1 MSLNQRL
8 EGDLKDAMRRR
19 DTLRRS
25 VIRFIRSEIHNQEI
39 ADQSEID
46 DDGITGVLSRLAQQR
61 RDSIEAFTQGNRP
74 ELADKEKS
82 ELAIV
87 LEYMPEQLSAEEVAD
102 LVNRAIDEVGAVG
115 PADMGKVMGRVM
127 PQVKGKAEGRVVST
141 ITSEALKSLEA

>member
-1 MSLNQRL
+1 MSLKQRL
-8 EGDLKDAMRRR
+8 EGDLKDAMRQR

-25 VIRFIRSEIHNQEI
+25 VIRFIRSAVHNQEI
-39 ADQSEID
+39 ADQKELD
-46 DDGITGVLSRLAQQR
+46 DDGIIGVLSSQAQQR

-87 LEYMPEQLSAEEVAD
+87 LEYMPEQLSAEEITD
-102 LVNRAIDEVGAVG
+102 LVKSAIDEMGAAS

-127 PQVKGKAEGRVVST
+127 PHVKGKAEGRVVST
-141 ITSEALKSLEA
+141 ITSDLLRSLEA

>member
-1 MSLNQRL
+1 MSLKQRL
-8 EGDLKDAMRRR
+8 EGDLKDAMRQG

-39 ADQSEID
+39 ADQRELD
-46 DDGITGVLSRLAQQR
+46 DDGIIGVLSRLAQQR

-87 LEYMPEQLSAEEVAD
+87 LGYMPEQLSAEEITE
-102 LVNRAIDEVGAVG
+102 LVTRAIDEVGAVG

-141 ITSEALKSLEA
+141 ITSELLRSLEA

>member
-1 MSLNQRL
+1 MSLKQRL
-8 EGDLKDAMRRR
+8 EGDLKDAMRQR

-25 VIRFIRSEIHNQEI
+25 VIRFIRSAVHNQEI
-39 ADQSEID
+39 ADQKELD
-46 DDGITGVLSRLAQQR
+46 DDGIIGVLSSQAQQR

-87 LEYMPEQLSAEEVAD
+87 LEYMPEQLSAEEITD
-102 LVNRAIDEVGAVG
+102 LVKSAIDEVGAAS

-127 PQVKGKAEGRVVST
+127 PHVKGKAEGRVVST
-141 ITSEALKSLEA
+141 ITSDS

>member
-1 MSLNQRL
+1 MSLKQRL
-8 EGDLKDAMRRR
+8 EGDLKDAMRQR

-25 VIRFIRSEIHNQEI
+25 VIRFIRSAVHNQEI
-39 ADQSEID
+39 ADQKELD
-46 DDGITGVLSRLAQQR
+46 DDGIIGVLSSQAQQR

-74 ELADKEKS
+74 ELADKETS

-87 LEYMPEQLSAEEVAD
+87 LEYMPEQLSAEEITD
-102 LVNRAIDEVGAVG
+102 LVKSAMDEVGAAG

-141 ITSEALKSLEA
+141 ITSDLLRSLEA

>member
-1 MSLNQRL
+1 MSLKQRL
-8 EGDLKDAMRRR
+8 EGDLKDAMRQR

-25 VIRFIRSEIHNQEI
+25 VIRFIRSAVHNQEI
-39 ADQSEID
+39 ADQKELD
-46 DDGITGVLSRLAQQR
+46 DDGIIGVLSSQAQQR

-87 LEYMPEQLSAEEVAD
+87 LEYMPEQLCAEEITD
-102 LVNRAIDEVGAVG
+102 LVKSAIDEVGAAS

-127 PQVKGKAEGRVVST
+127 PHVKGKAEGRVVST
-141 ITSEALKSLEA
+141 ITSDLLRSLEA

>member
-1 MSLNQRL
+1 MSLKQRL
-8 EGDLKDAMRRR
+8 EGDLKDAMRQG

-25 VIRFIRSEIHNQEI
+25 VIRFIRSAIHNQEI
-39 ADQSEID
+39 ADQKELD
-46 DDGITGVLSRLAQQR
+46 DDGIIGVLSSQAQQR

-87 LEYMPEQLSAEEVAD
+87 LEYMPEQLSAEEITD
-102 LVNRAIDEVGAVG
+102 LVKSAMDEVGAAG

-141 ITSEALKSLEA
+141 ITSDLLRSLEA

>member
-1 MSLNQRL
+1 MSLKQRL
-8 EGDLKDAMRRR
+8 EGDLKDAMRQR

-25 VIRFIRSEIHNQEI
+25 VIRFIRSAVHNQEI
-39 ADQSEID
+39 ADQKELD
-46 DDGITGVLSRLAQQR
+46 DDGIIGVLSSQAQQR

-87 LEYMPEQLSAEEVAD
+87 LEYMPEQLSAEEITD
-102 LVNRAIDEVGAVG
+102 LVKSAIDEVGAAS

-127 PQVKGKAEGRVVST
+127 PHVKGKAEGRVVST
-141 ITSEALKSLEA
+141 ITSDLLRSLEA